1 MSVTHLES
9 KRSEHWSIWKSMKL
23 ACRCFAPL
31 RMSSS
36 RSKENSAAATA
47 TATASKVVS
56 INSPRG
62 LPSPDH
68 SYSAMN
74 AEERDE
80 NLKEVITYCN
90 KSMKKVS

>member
-31 RMSSS
+31 R
-36 RSKENSAAATA
+36 SKENSAAA

-90 KSMKKVS
+90 KSMKTVS

>member
-1 MSVTHLES
+1 
-9 KRSEHWSIWKSMKL
+9 MKL

-47 TATASKVVS
+47 SKVVS

-62 LPSPDH
+62 LPSPGH
-68 SYSAMN
+68 SYSGMN
-74 AEERDE
+74 AEERDV

-90 KSMKKVS
+90 KSMKTVS

>member
-1 MSVTHLES
+1 
-9 KRSEHWSIWKSMKL
+9 MKL

-36 RSKENSAAATA
+36 RSKENSAAA

-90 KSMKKVS
+90 KSMKTVS

>member
-1 MSVTHLES
+1 
-9 KRSEHWSIWKSMKL
+9 MKL

-31 RMSSS
+31 R
-36 RSKENSAAATA
+36 SKENSAAA

-80 NLKEVITYCN
+80 NLK
-90 KSMKKVS
+90 

>member
-36 RSKENSAAATA
+36 RSKENSAAAA
-47 TATASKVVS
+47 ATASKVVS

-62 LPSPDH
+62 LPSPGH
-68 SYSAMN
+68 SYSGMN
-74 AEERDE
+74 AEERDV

-90 KSMKKVS
+90 KSMKTVS